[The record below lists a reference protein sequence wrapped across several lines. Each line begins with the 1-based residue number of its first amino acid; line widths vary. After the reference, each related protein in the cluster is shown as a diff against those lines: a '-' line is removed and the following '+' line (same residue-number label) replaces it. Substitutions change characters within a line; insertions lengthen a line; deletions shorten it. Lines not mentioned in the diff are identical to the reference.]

1 MSLASVLARGR
12 NAAERRMVD
21 ECVIRRAGVTEPVYS
36 GRCEIK
42 QSSDEGGEA
51 QDEADA
57 YALNLRLGLKLPI
70 RAVGLELG
78 DEAELTVSSR
88 DPELVGRFLRIQGLA
103 FESNATCRRLF
114 VVERT
119 SPVYLRGGDERAWTT

>member
-21 ECVIRRAGVTEPVYS
+21 ECVIRRAGVTEPVYA
-36 GRCEIK
+36 GRCEVT

-70 RAVGLELG
+70 SAMGLQLG

-88 DPELVGRFLRIQGLA
+88 DPDLVGRFLRIQGLA
-103 FESNATCRRLF
+103 HESNATCRRLF
-114 VVERT
+114 CTERT